1 LFLINKMDVYGFL
14 LLAICRLQINL
25 QTGM

>member
-1 LFLINKMDVYGFL
+1 MDVYGFL